1 MSLVINTNSTATQSR
16 NYLAANQTNLQ
27 RSLGRLASGSRI
39 VRPSDDAG
47 GLAVGNKITA
57 TVNRNVRTQ
66 QNAKQRHLVPSGS
79 RWCAFFS
86 GQDSR
91 SYERA
96 QDHVLGC
103 DQERA

>member
-47 GLAVGNKITA
+47 GLQSAVNSLQLLTETFEA
-57 TVNRNVRTQ
+57 
-66 QNAKQRHLVPSGS
+66 S
-79 RWCAFFS
+79 RM
-86 GQDSR
+86 
-91 SYERA
+91 
-96 QDHVLGC
+96 
-103 DQERA
+103 